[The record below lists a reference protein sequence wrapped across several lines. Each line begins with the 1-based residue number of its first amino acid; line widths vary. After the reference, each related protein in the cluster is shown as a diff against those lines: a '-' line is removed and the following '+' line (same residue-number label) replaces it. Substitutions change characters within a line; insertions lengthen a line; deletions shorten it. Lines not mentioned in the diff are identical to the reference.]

1 MQLTA
6 QILLDTTPEQADAL
20 KRTLRLTNACCDYM
34 SKLAFERKVYSR
46 FGLQKVAYRK
56 VRDAFPPLA
65 AQVIIRAFAKVAD
78 AYALDHKTLRT
89 FKPLG
94 AISYDIRILSFKPAD
109 KTVSIWSVDGRLK
122 VPFKCGKRQLEL
134 LQGKRGEADLCLIK
148 GRFYLFVACEV
159 ETPKPIDVHGSLGV
173 DLGIVNIATD
183 SDGQTYSGQAV
194 EDNRRKFAHRRRN
207 LQRNGSK
214 SAKRKL
220 KSISGKQARFQKDT
234 NHVISKKV
242 VQKAQDTGRSIA
254 LEELGG
260 IRDRVT
266 VRHAQRARHS
276 NWSFSDLRLKIEY
289 KALRAG
295 VPVVAVDPRN
305 TSRTCPACGCI
316 DKANRKSQ
324 SSFSCVSCGHAGPAD
339 TIAAVNIAARA
350 AVMRPFGSGNHLYRQ
365 EQATPL

>member
-1 MQLTA
+1 MKLTA
-6 QILLDTTPEQADAL
+6 QILLDTTDEQADAL
-20 KRTLRLTNACCDYM
+20 RRTLRLTNACCDYM
-34 SKLAFERKVYSR
+34 SKLAFERKVFNR
-46 FGLQKVAYRK
+46 FGLQKIAYRE
-56 VRDAFPPLA
+56 VRDTFPTLA
-65 AQVIIRAFAKVAD
+65 AQVVIRAFAKVAD
-78 AYALDHKTLRT
+78 AYAMNQKTPRT

-94 AISYDIRILSFKPAD
+94 AISYDNRILSFKPSD
-109 KTVSIWSVDGRLK
+109 KTISIWSVNGRLK
-122 VPFKCGKRQLEL
+122 LPFKCGLRQFEL
-134 LQGKRGEADLCLIK
+134 LQGKRSAADLCLIK
-148 GRFYLFVACEV
+148 GQFYLFVACEV

-173 DLGIVNIATD
+173 DLGIVNIAAD
-183 SDGQTYSGQAV
+183 SDGQVYSGQDV
-194 EDNRRKFAHRRRN
+194 EDNRCKFAHRRRN

-220 KSISGKQARFQKDT
+220 KSISGRQARFQKDT

-266 VRHAQRARHS
+266 VRRSQRARHS

-295 VPVVAVDPRN
+295 VPMVLVDPRN
-305 TSRTCPACGCI
+305 TSRTCPKCGHV

-324 SSFSCVSCGHAGPAD
+324 SLFSCVSCGHAGPAD
-339 TIAAVNIAARA
+339 TIAAVNISARA
-350 AVMRPFGSGNHLYRQ
+350 AVMRPMVSAQSSGQ
-365 EQATPL
+365 GQATPL